1 MSDIQIAFIVT
12 ATLAGLLL
20 VFIVSFKP
28 IKRHVFRRN
37 FVRIYGRAVYKI
49 ALDYDFYLI
58 NEFGLV
64 REENTIKTID
74 HILFGSKWI
83 YVIKDCCYYGAISAK
98 ENDASWIHYISKKKK
113 RYIDNPLK
121 TNAENLNQLAMITQ
135 IDRNMLISIV
145 VINDDC
151 HIEPFERTS
160 KTNFFVPRS
169 QLHKLVKALENQEVE
184 NINEA
189 ALDRAVKD
197 IYRLNLNRHK

>member
-1 MSDIQIAFIVT
+1 MSDLQIAFIVT

-20 VFIVSFKP
+20 VFIVLFKP
-28 IKRHVFRRN
+28 IKRHAFRRN
-37 FVRIYGRAVYKI
+37 FIRIYGRMIYKI

-58 NEFGLV
+58 NQFGLV
-64 REENTIKTID
+64 REENAIKTID

-83 YVIKDCCYYGAISAK
+83 YVIKDCCYFGAILAK

-121 TNAENLNQLAMITQ
+121 TNAENLNQLSMITQ
-135 IDRNMLISIV
+135 IDKNMLISIV

-160 KTNFFVPRS
+160 KTNFFVPRN
-169 QLHKLVKALENQEVE
+169 QLPKLIKALENQEVE
-184 NINEA
+184 SIDEV

-197 IYRLNLNRHK
+197 IYRLNLNRSK